1 MANSNTDQQSVFAL
15 FHLVNGYMA
24 AQTLHVAADLGIADY
39 LKQDGLTIH
48 ELGDK
53 TGSNIDALG
62 RLLRALVA
70 FGVLNSEAD
79 DRFTLTPVGEFLR
92 SDVPGSMRSAIRFFG
107 GPLTWRAWEN
117 LPYSIRTGEPAFDQA
132 WGMSQF
138 EYSKRHPE
146 VSVIFDEAME
156 GLAALGSAAIMAS
169 YDFSQFRT
177 LVDVGGGNGA
187 LLATILR
194 QHTALRGRL
203 ADLPHVVA
211 GATEVLKR
219 AGVVH
224 RCEIIG
230 CDFFEAVPTGG
241 DAYVLKSIIHDW
253 DDSKALQILQN
264 CHRAMESST
273 TLLLLE
279 RVLPEKPSLEAAPRY
294 LIDLS
299 MLVLTQKGR
308 ERTPAEFQKLLATA
322 GFDFL
327 GIVPTGGPYDI
338 VTARKR

>member
-1 MANSNTDQQSVFAL
+1 
-15 FHLVNGYMA
+15 
-24 AQTLHVAADLGIADY
+24 
-39 LKQDGLTIH
+39 
-48 ELGDK
+48 
-53 TGSNIDALG
+53 
-62 RLLRALVA
+62 
-70 FGVLNSEAD
+70 
-79 DRFTLTPVGEFLR
+79 
-92 SDVPGSMRSAIRFFG
+92 
-107 GPLTWRAWEN
+107 
-117 LPYSIRTGEPAFDQA
+117 
-132 WGMSQF
+132 
-138 EYSKRHPE
+138 
-146 VSVIFDEAME
+146 
-156 GLAALGSAAIMAS
+156 MAS
-169 YDFSQFRT
+169 YDFSQFRA

-211 GATEVLKR
+211 GAAEVLKR

-230 CDFFEAVPTGG
+230 CDFFKAVPTGG

-253 DDSKALQILQN
+253 DDSNALRILQN

-294 LIDLS
+294 LNDLT

-308 ERTPAEFQKLLATA
+308 ERTPGEFQKLLATA

-327 GIVPTGGPYDI
+327 GIVPTGGPYDM